1 MPFIKEITSTETFL
15 VRHPVLRAGK
25 SVESCQFEGD
35 DLLSTKHFGF
45 FIEEDLIGVIS
56 IFKNNHPF
64 FKNNPAFQ
72 IRGMAVLNNFQKKGL
87 GKKLVSYCENYVKEQ
102 NSTLIWFN
110 ARENAV
116 GFYKKLGYETI
127 GKALEIKDIGAHY
140 VMFKKLRN
148 YF

>member
-1 MPFIKEITSTETFL
+1 MLFIKEITSTETFS

-25 SVESCQFEGD
+25 PVESCQFEGD

-45 FIEEDLIGVIS
+45 FTEENLIGIIS

-72 IRGMAVLNNFQKKGL
+72 IRGMAVLNNFQKKGF
-87 GKKLVSYCENYVKEQ
+87 GKKLVNYCENYVKEQ

-127 GKALEIKDIGAHY
+127 GDAFEIKDIGAHY

-148 YF
+148 